1 MKNKL
6 SYIILISVI
15 IILLFSGINVIASN
29 FKLIYVVQEGDTLSE
44 IAHNYDISVEELK
57 KVNDIAKNTWIK
69 VGDELVIPKS
79 KNEKENK
86 TLDKKLFSKDL
97 NSKDDFLS
105 FDKNSTYSIRVNDN
119 RELPEVNIPSSQIV
133 TYHVGVGDTLY
144 DLARDFN
151 TSIGVIMAL
160 NNMENSIIRNG
171 DDLRLPINNLSSREV
186 ITKTINDKD
195 IELLARIIF
204 AEARGEPF
212 MGQVAV
218 GAVVINRVL
227 SSYFPDDFYE
237 VIYQSRQ
244 FSAVSDGQINLT
256 PNNTAYKAAKEALK
270 GKDPT
275 MGALY
280 YYNPKIAENKWWFAT
295 RKQIVTIG
303 DHVFAR

>member
-1 MKNKL
+1 MKKKL
-6 SYIILISVI
+6 KYIILLSVT
-15 IILLFSGINVIASN
+15 IILIFSGINVIASN
-29 FKLIYVVQEGDTLSE
+29 FKLIYVVQQGDTISE
-44 IAHNYDISVEELK
+44 IAYNYDISVEELK
-57 KVNDIAKNTWIK
+57 KVNNLDEDSWIK
-69 VGDELVIPKS
+69 VGDELIIPYS
-79 KNEKENK
+79 KNEEKNK
-86 TLDKKLFSKDL
+86 SWNKKLFSHKL
-97 NSKDDFLS
+97 NSTNNNFS
-105 FDKNSTYSIRVNDN
+105 FAKNSTYSIRVNDN

-133 TYHVGVGDTLY
+133 TYHVSVGDTLY

-151 TSIGVIMAL
+151 TSIGVIMVL

-171 DDLRLPINNLSSREV
+171 DDLKLPINNLSSREV
-186 ITKTINDKD
+186 IAKTINEKD
-195 IELLARIIF
+195 IDLLARIIF

-244 FSAVSDGQINLT
+244 FTAVSDGQINLT
-256 PNNTAYKAAKEALK
+256 PNNTAYRAAKEALK

-295 RKQIVTIG
+295 RKHIVTIG